1 MSVKSLLTSILS
13 LLIGLFLLGSILKN
27 RKDEDSKSELKEKP
41 QTPDKEEI
49 VQDSV
54 KNVVGLNKRQAEIL
68 VEVSRL
74 KEITPSELYKLQPN
88 VSSRTLRRDMDVL
101 VNKGLVSQDGSTK
114 STKYTYLGL
123 RTVKLLSKR

>member
-1 MSVKSLLTSILS
+1 MEDNNQKERSVKSLLTSILS

-27 RKDEDSKSELKEKP
+27 RKDEDSKSELKEKS

-68 VEVSRL
+68 AEVSRL

-114 STKYTYLGL
+114 STKYTYLG
-123 RTVKLLSKR
+123 

>member
-1 MSVKSLLTSILS
+1 MEDNNQKEMSVKSLLTSILS

-68 VEVSRL
+68 AEVSRL
-74 KEITPSELYKLQPN
+74 KEIVPSELYKLQPN

-114 STKYTYLGL
+114 STKYTYLG
-123 RTVKLLSKR
+123 

>member
-1 MSVKSLLTSILS
+1 MEDSNQKEMSVKSLLTSILS

-68 VEVSRL
+68 AEVSRL

-114 STKYTYLGL
+114 STKYTYLG
-123 RTVKLLSKR
+123 

>member
-1 MSVKSLLTSILS
+1 MEDNNQKEMSVKSLLTSILS

-27 RKDEDSKSELKEKP
+27 RKDEDSKSELKEKS

-74 KEITPSELYKLQPN
+74 KEITPSELYKLQSN

-114 STKYTYLGL
+114 STKYTYLG
-123 RTVKLLSKR
+123 